1 MPGYLFSPP
10 PVMSAP
16 IRVSGL
22 ALSINRQFFV
32 GRNYHAHTVEM
43 GRPVDKS
50 VERPFFL
57 FHEGATE

>member
-10 PVMSAP
+10 PVMSAL
-16 IRVSGL
+16 IRGSGL
-22 ALSINRQFFV
+22 ALSIHRQFFV
-32 GRNYHAHTVEM
+32 GRNYHAHTVEI

-50 VERPFFL
+50 VERAFFL